1 MKNLDDYLNSFKNE
15 KQSIP
20 PSFTNTIKNFSP
32 SKKESRYW
40 IMRLKGIKKSIIVA
54 TSLLLG
60 SGVVFAGSKVVENI
74 WKQPETYEYSQKIT
88 QKDKEEAISEDD
100 AKEKAIKYLN
110 KIQLN
115 KDVSSLEL
123 TKTFRD
129 NELMWSVGF
138 KGGVLLL
145 DKTGAVRAI
154 NIPSSEYVIP
164 YNYGITREE
173 ARKTA
178 KELLAKYNPN
188 ESNEGYELV
197 SLKRN
202 MENDKGSYI
211 WYADFY
217 KKYGDLYNQYEL
229 ISIGWIPTI
238 NGLYSLRAENSK
250 YENNEQI
257 ISKEEAIK
265 IATEKDKQIEKR
277 YKIVSTEAKLGIDK
291 MNTEVVYR
299 EKDIENYEK
308 GTINFNKD
316 ESGRVTVKDDAV
328 FYKVDNHVRKVWEV
342 TICYDYYKYV
352 ESEPERF
359 VYFVDCTTGEIIGGD
374 RWSGT
379 TKQINDLLADEYNL
393 IEKLD

>member
-20 PSFTNTIKNFSP
+20 HSFTNTIKNFSP

-74 WKQPETYEYSQKIT
+74 WKQPETYEYTQKIT
-88 QKDKEEAISEDD
+88 QKDKEEAISEDE
-100 AKEKAIKYLN
+100 AKEKAIEYLN
-110 KIQLN
+110 RIQLN
-115 KDVSSLEL
+115 KEVGKLKL

-129 NELMWSVGF
+129 NELVWSVGF
-138 KGGVLLL
+138 NGGVLLL
-145 DKTGAVRAI
+145 DKSGNIKSI
-154 NIPSSEYVIP
+154 NIPSFEYKIP

-173 ARKTA
+173 ARKVA
-178 KELLAKYNPN
+178 KELLKKYNPN
-188 ESNEGYELV
+188 DNSDEYELV

-202 MENDKGSYI
+202 SEEDKEAYI

-217 KKYGDLYNQYEL
+217 KKYGDLYNQYET

-238 NGLYSLRAENSK
+238 NGLYSLRFENSK

-277 YKIVSTEAKLGIDK
+277 YNILSSEAEIGIDK

-308 GTINFNKD
+308 GTINFNRN
-316 ESGRVTVKDDAV
+316 ENGQVTVKDDAV
-328 FYKVDNHVRKVWEV
+328 FYKVDNRVRKVWEV
-342 TICYDYYKYV
+342 TIYYDHYKYDY
-352 ESEPERF
+352 PERF
-359 VYFVDCTTGEIIGGD
+359 VYFVDSTTGEIIGGD
-374 RWSGT
+374 RWNGT
-379 TKQINDLLADEYNL
+379 TNKIKDLKSDPYNV
-393 IEKLD
+393 IEKN

>member
-15 KQSIP
+15 KNSIP
-20 PSFTNTIKNFSP
+20 HSFTNTIKNFSP

-88 QKDKEEAISEDD
+88 QKDKEEAISEEE
-100 AKEKAIKYLN
+100 ARNKANEYLKKIGINKEVQLIDLGKSYFENEVIWGMSFEGGGLTLDN
-110 KIQLN
+110 KGN
-115 KDVSSLEL
+115 FRSL
-123 TKTFRD
+123 
-129 NELMWSVGF
+129 
-138 KGGVLLL
+138 
-145 DKTGAVRAI
+145 
-154 NIPSSEYVIP
+154 NIPSFEYKIP

-173 ARKTA
+173 ARKVA
-178 KELLAKYNPN
+178 KELLKKYNPN
-188 ESNEGYELV
+188 DNSDEYELV

-202 MENDKGSYI
+202 SEEDKEAYI

-217 KKYGDLYNQYEL
+217 KKYGDLYNQYET

-238 NGLYSLRAENSK
+238 NGLYSLRFENSK

-277 YKIVSTEAKLGIDK
+277 YNILSSEAEIGIDK

-308 GTINFNKD
+308 GTINFNRN
-316 ESGRVTVKDDAV
+316 ENGQVTVKDDAV
-328 FYKVDNHVRKVWEV
+328 FYKVDNRVRKVWEV
-342 TICYDYYKYV
+342 TIYYDHYKYDY
-352 ESEPERF
+352 PERF
-359 VYFVDCTTGEIIGGD
+359 VYFVDSTTGEIIGGD
-374 RWSGT
+374 RWNGT
-379 TKQINDLLADEYNL
+379 TNKIKDLKSDPYNV
-393 IEKLD
+393 IEKN

>member
-1 MKNLDDYLNSFKNE
+1 MKNLDDYLISFKNE
-15 KQSIP
+15 KQQIP
-20 PSFTNTIKNFSP
+20 QSFTNTIKNFSP

-40 IMRLKGIKKSIIVA
+40 IMKFNVIKKTIIVA
-54 TSLLLG
+54 TSLLVG
-60 SGVVFAGSKVVENI
+60 TGVVFAGSKVVENI

-88 QKDKEEAISEDD
+88 QKDKEEAISEEE
-100 AKEKAIKYLN
+100 AKEKAIEYLN

-115 KDVSSLEL
+115 KDVGNLEL
-123 TKTFRD
+123 TKTFKD
-129 NELMWSVGF
+129 NELVWSVGF

-145 DKTGAVRAI
+145 DKTGLVRSI

-164 YNYGITREE
+164 YNFGITKEE

-178 KELLAKYNPN
+178 KELLAKYNPY
-188 ESNEGYELV
+188 ESNDGYELV
-197 SLKRN
+197 SIKRN
-202 MENDKGSYI
+202 MENDEESYI

-217 KKYGDLYNQYEL
+217 KKYGDLYNQYEK

-238 NGLYSLRAENSK
+238 NGLYSLRVENSE
-250 YENNEQI
+250 YENNEQL

-277 YKIVSTEAKLGIDK
+277 HKIVSTEAELGIDK
-291 MNTEVVYR
+291 MNTEVIYR

-308 GTINFNKD
+308 GTINFNRN
-316 ESGRVTVKDDAV
+316 ENGQVTVKDDAV
-328 FYKVDNHVRKVWEV
+328 FYKVDDRVRKVWEV
-342 TICYDYYKYV
+342 AIYYDYYKYV

-359 VYFVDCTTGEIIGGD
+359 IYFVDCTTGEIIGGN
-374 RWSGT
+374 RWSGAS
-379 TKQINDLLADEYNL
+379 KQINDLFSDEYNL

>member
-1 MKNLDDYLNSFKNE
+1 MRNLDEYLNKFKNE
-15 KQSIP
+15 KKQIP
-20 PSFTNTIKNFSP
+20 QSFTNTIKNFSP

-40 IMRLKGIKKSIIVA
+40 IMKFKKKKKSIIVA

-60 SGVVFAGSKVVENI
+60 TGVVFAGSKVVENI
-74 WKQPETYEYSQKIT
+74 WKNPETYEYSQKIT
-88 QKDKEEAISEDD
+88 QKDKEEAISEEK
-100 AKEKAIKYLN
+100 AKEKAIEYLN

-115 KDVSSLEL
+115 KDVGKLEL

-129 NELMWSVGF
+129 NELVWSVGF

-145 DKTGAVRAI
+145 DKTGDVRSI
-154 NIPSSEYVIP
+154 NIPTFEYKIP

-173 ARKTA
+173 ARKVA
-178 KELLAKYNPN
+178 KELLAKYNPY

-202 MENDKGSYI
+202 MENDEGSYI

-217 KKYGDLYNQYEL
+217 KKYGDLYNQYEK

-238 NGLYSLRAENSK
+238 NGLYSLRIENSK

-277 YKIVSTEAKLGIDK
+277 YKIVSTEAELGIDK

-308 GTINFNKD
+308 GTINFNRD
-316 ESGRVTVKDDAV
+316 ENGQVTVKDDAV
-328 FYKVDNHVRKVWEV
+328 FYKVDNRVRKVWEV
-342 TICYDYYKYV
+342 TVYYDHYKYDY
-352 ESEPERF
+352 PEKF
-359 VYFVDCTTGEIIGGD
+359 VYFVDSTTGEIIGGD
-374 RWSGT
+374 RWSGAS
-379 TKQINDLLADEYNL
+379 KQINDLFSDEYNL

>member
-1 MKNLDDYLNSFKNE
+1 MRNLDEYLNKFKDEN
-15 KQSIP
+15 QQIP
-20 PSFTNTIKNFSP
+20 QSFTNTIKNFSS

-40 IMRLKGIKKSIIVA
+40 IMKLNGIKKSIIVA

-74 WKQPETYEYSQKIT
+74 WKQPETYEYTHAIT
-88 QKDKEEAISEDD
+88 EEDKKHTISEEEA
-100 AKEKAIKYLN
+100 KNKANEYLN
-110 KIQLN
+110 KIGIN
-115 KDVSSLEL
+115 KEVKLIDLGKTYFGNEVIWGMSFEGGGLTLDSKGDFRSL
-123 TKTFRD
+123 
-129 NELMWSVGF
+129 
-138 KGGVLLL
+138 
-145 DKTGAVRAI
+145 
-154 NIPSSEYVIP
+154 NIPSFEYKIP

-173 ARKTA
+173 ARKVA
-178 KELLAKYNPN
+178 KELLKKYNPN
-188 ESNEGYELV
+188 DNSDEYELV

-202 MENDKGSYI
+202 GEEDKDAYI

-217 KKYGDLYNQYEL
+217 KKYDGLLNSYEK

-238 NGLYSLRAENSK
+238 NGLYSLNFENSK

-277 YKIVSTEAKLGIDK
+277 YNILSTEAEIGIDK

-308 GTINFNKD
+308 GTINFNRD
-316 ESGRVTVKDDAV
+316 ENGQVTVKDDAV
-328 FYKVDNHVRKVWEV
+328 FYKVDNRVRKVWEV
-342 TICYDYYKYV
+342 TIYYDHYKYDY
-352 ESEPERF
+352 PERF

-374 RWSGT
+374 RWNGT
-379 TKQINDLLADEYNL
+379 TNKIENLKSDPYNV
-393 IEKLD
+393 IEKN

>member
-20 PSFTNTIKNFSP
+20 HSFTNTIKNFSP

-88 QKDKEEAISEDD
+88 QKDKEEAISEEE
-100 AKEKAIKYLN
+100 ARNKANEYLKKIGINKEVQLIDLGKSYFENEVIWGMSFEGGGLTLDN
-110 KIQLN
+110 KGN
-115 KDVSSLEL
+115 FRSL
-123 TKTFRD
+123 
-129 NELMWSVGF
+129 
-138 KGGVLLL
+138 
-145 DKTGAVRAI
+145 
-154 NIPSSEYVIP
+154 NIPSFEYKIP
-164 YNYGITREE
+164 YNYGITRVE
-173 ARKTA
+173 ARKVA
-178 KELLAKYNPN
+178 KELLKKYNPN
-188 ESNEGYELV
+188 DNSDEYELV

-202 MENDKGSYI
+202 SEEDKEAYI

-217 KKYGDLYNQYEL
+217 KKYGDLYNQYET

-238 NGLYSLRAENSK
+238 NGLYSLRFENSK

-277 YKIVSTEAKLGIDK
+277 YNILSSEAEIGIDK

-308 GTINFNKD
+308 GTINFNRN
-316 ESGRVTVKDDAV
+316 ENGQVTVKDDAV
-328 FYKVDNHVRKVWEV
+328 FYKVDNRVRKVWEV
-342 TICYDYYKYV
+342 TIYYDHYKYDY
-352 ESEPERF
+352 PERF
-359 VYFVDCTTGEIIGGD
+359 VYFVDSTTGEIIGGD
-374 RWSGT
+374 
-379 TKQINDLLADEYNL
+379 EVM
-393 IEKLD
+393 

>member
-15 KQSIP
+15 KNSIP
-20 PSFTNTIKNFSP
+20 HSFTNTIKNFSP

-74 WKQPETYEYSQKIT
+74 WKQPETYEYSQKIA
-88 QKDKEEAISEDD
+88 QKDKEEAISEEE
-100 AKEKAIKYLN
+100 ARNKANEYLKKIGINKEVQLIDLGKSYFENEVIWGMSFEGGGLTLDN
-110 KIQLN
+110 KGN
-115 KDVSSLEL
+115 FRSL
-123 TKTFRD
+123 
-129 NELMWSVGF
+129 
-138 KGGVLLL
+138 
-145 DKTGAVRAI
+145 
-154 NIPSSEYVIP
+154 NIPSFEYKIP

-173 ARKTA
+173 ARKVA
-178 KELLAKYNPN
+178 KELLKKYNPN
-188 ESNEGYELV
+188 DNSDEYELV

-202 MENDKGSYI
+202 SEEDKEAYI

-217 KKYGDLYNQYEL
+217 KKYGDLYNQYET

-238 NGLYSLRAENSK
+238 NGLYSLRFENSK

-277 YKIVSTEAKLGIDK
+277 YNILSSEAEIGIDK

-308 GTINFNKD
+308 GTINFNRN
-316 ESGRVTVKDDAV
+316 ENGQVTVKDDAV
-328 FYKVDNHVRKVWEV
+328 FYKVDNRVRKVWEV
-342 TICYDYYKYV
+342 TIYYDHYKYDY
-352 ESEPERF
+352 PERF
-359 VYFVDCTTGEIIGGD
+359 VYFVDSTTGEIIGGD
-374 RWSGT
+374 RWNGT
-379 TKQINDLLADEYNL
+379 TNKIKDLKSDPYNV
-393 IEKLD
+393 IEKN

>member
-20 PSFTNTIKNFSP
+20 HSFTNTIKNFSP

-40 IMRLKGIKKSIIVA
+40 RMRLKGIKKSIIVA

-88 QKDKEEAISEDD
+88 QKDKEEAISEEE
-100 AKEKAIKYLN
+100 ARNKANEYLKKIGINKEVQLIDLGKSYFENEVIWGMSFEGGGLTLDN
-110 KIQLN
+110 KGN
-115 KDVSSLEL
+115 FRSL
-123 TKTFRD
+123 
-129 NELMWSVGF
+129 
-138 KGGVLLL
+138 
-145 DKTGAVRAI
+145 
-154 NIPSSEYVIP
+154 NIPSFEYKIP

-173 ARKTA
+173 ARKVA
-178 KELLAKYNPN
+178 KELLKKYNPN
-188 ESNEGYELV
+188 DNSDEYELV

-202 MENDKGSYI
+202 SEEDKEAYI

-217 KKYGDLYNQYEL
+217 KKYGDLYNQYET

-238 NGLYSLRAENSK
+238 NGLYSLRFENSK

-277 YKIVSTEAKLGIDK
+277 YNILSSEAEIGIDK

-308 GTINFNKD
+308 GTINFNRN
-316 ESGRVTVKDDAV
+316 ENGQVTVKDDAV
-328 FYKVDNHVRKVWEV
+328 FYKVDNRVRKVWEV
-342 TICYDYYKYV
+342 TIYYDHYKYDY
-352 ESEPERF
+352 PERF
-359 VYFVDCTTGEIIGGD
+359 VYFVDSTTGEIIGGD
-374 RWSGT
+374 RWNGT
-379 TKQINDLLADEYNL
+379 TNKIKDLKSDPYNV
-393 IEKLD
+393 IEKN

>member
-1 MKNLDDYLNSFKNE
+1 MKNLDDYLNSFKNG
-15 KQSIP
+15 KNSIP
-20 PSFTNTIKNFSP
+20 HSFTNTIKNFSP

-88 QKDKEEAISEDD
+88 QKDKEEAISEEE
-100 AKEKAIKYLN
+100 ARNKANEYLKKIGINKEVQLIDLGKSYFENEVIWGMSFEGGGLTLDN
-110 KIQLN
+110 KGN
-115 KDVSSLEL
+115 FRSL
-123 TKTFRD
+123 
-129 NELMWSVGF
+129 
-138 KGGVLLL
+138 
-145 DKTGAVRAI
+145 
-154 NIPSSEYVIP
+154 NIPSFEYKIP

-173 ARKTA
+173 ARKVA
-178 KELLAKYNPN
+178 KELLKKYNPN
-188 ESNEGYELV
+188 DNSDEYELV

-202 MENDKGSYI
+202 SEEDKEAYI

-217 KKYGDLYNQYEL
+217 KKYGDLYNQYET

-238 NGLYSLRAENSK
+238 NGLYSLRFENSK

-277 YKIVSTEAKLGIDK
+277 YNILSSEAEIGIDK

-308 GTINFNKD
+308 GTINFNRN
-316 ESGRVTVKDDAV
+316 ENGQVTVKDDAV
-328 FYKVDNHVRKVWEV
+328 FYKVDNRVRKVWEV
-342 TICYDYYKYV
+342 TIYYDHYKYDY
-352 ESEPERF
+352 PERF
-359 VYFVDCTTGEIIGGD
+359 VYFVDSTTGEIIGGD
-374 RWSGT
+374 RWNGT
-379 TKQINDLLADEYNL
+379 TNKIKDLKSDPYNV
-393 IEKLD
+393 IEKN

>member
-1 MKNLDDYLNSFKNE
+1 MRNLDEYLNKFKNE
-15 KQSIP
+15 KKQIP
-20 PSFTNTIKNFSP
+20 QSFTNTIKNFSP

-40 IMRLKGIKKSIIVA
+40 IMKFNGIKKSIIVA

-60 SGVVFAGSKVVENI
+60 TGVVFAGSKVVENI
-74 WKQPETYEYSQKIT
+74 WKNPETYEYSQKIT
-88 QKDKEEAISEDD
+88 QKDKEEAISEEK
-100 AKEKAIKYLN
+100 AKEKAIEYLN

-115 KDVSSLEL
+115 KDVGKLEL

-129 NELMWSVGF
+129 NELVWSVGF

-145 DKTGAVRAI
+145 DKTGDVRSI
-154 NIPSSEYVIP
+154 NIPTFEYKIP
-164 YNYGITREE
+164 YNYGITREK
-173 ARKTA
+173 ARKVA
-178 KELLAKYNPN
+178 KELLAKYNPY

-202 MENDKGSYI
+202 MENDEGSYI

-217 KKYGDLYNQYEL
+217 KKYGDLYNQYEK

-238 NGLYSLRAENSK
+238 NGLYSLRIENSK

-277 YKIVSTEAKLGIDK
+277 YKIVSTEAELGIDK
-291 MNTEVVYR
+291 MNAEVVYR

-308 GTINFNKD
+308 GTINFNRD
-316 ESGRVTVKDDAV
+316 ENEQVTVKDDAV
-328 FYKVDNHVRKVWEV
+328 FYKVDNRVRKVWEV
-342 TICYDYYKYV
+342 TVYYDHYKYDY
-352 ESEPERF
+352 PEKF
-359 VYFVDCTTGEIIGGD
+359 VYFVDSTTGEIIGGD
-374 RWSGT
+374 RWSGAS
-379 TKQINDLLADEYNL
+379 KQINDLFSDEYNL

>member
-1 MKNLDDYLNSFKNE
+1 MRNLDEYLNKFKNE
-15 KQSIP
+15 KKQIP
-20 PSFTNTIKNFSP
+20 QSFTNTIKNFSP

-40 IMRLKGIKKSIIVA
+40 IMKFNGIKKSIIVA

-60 SGVVFAGSKVVENI
+60 TGVVFAGSKVVENI
-74 WKQPETYEYSQKIT
+74 WKNPETYEYSQKIT
-88 QKDKEEAISEDD
+88 QKDKEEAISEEK
-100 AKEKAIKYLN
+100 AKEKAIEYLN

-115 KDVSSLEL
+115 KDVGKLEL

-129 NELMWSVGF
+129 NELVWSVGF

-145 DKTGAVRAI
+145 DKTGDVRSI
-154 NIPSSEYVIP
+154 NIPTFEYKIP

-173 ARKTA
+173 ARKVA
-178 KELLAKYNPN
+178 KELLAKYNPY

-202 MENDKGSYI
+202 MENDEGSYI

-217 KKYGDLYNQYEL
+217 KKYGDLYNQYET

-238 NGLYSLRAENSK
+238 NGLYSLRFENSK

-277 YKIVSTEAKLGIDK
+277 YNILSSEAEIGIDK

-308 GTINFNKD
+308 GTINFNRN
-316 ESGRVTVKDDAV
+316 ENGQVTVKDDAV
-328 FYKVDNHVRKVWEV
+328 FYKVDNRVRKVWEV
-342 TICYDYYKYV
+342 TIYYDHYKYDY
-352 ESEPERF
+352 PERF
-359 VYFVDCTTGEIIGGD
+359 VYFVDSTTGEIIGGD
-374 RWSGT
+374 RWNGT
-379 TKQINDLLADEYNL
+379 TNKIKDLKSDPYNV
-393 IEKLD
+393 IEKN